1 MKFPV
6 QMFAGDME
14 TVNFMASSAGNLVV
28 GRYYASFYMTLLL
41 IDDGSVSVTGMV
53 DVTIVLSGG
62 FIWSPAL
69 VHMFTKTRLFVSD
82 IYVTKT

>member
-14 TVNFMASSAGNLVV
+14 TVNIMASSAGNLVV

-41 IDDGSVSVTGMV
+41 TDDGSVSVTGPV
-53 DVTIVLSGG
+53 DVTTVLSGG
-62 FIWSPAL
+62 YIWSPAL
-69 VHMFTKTRLFVSD
+69 VYMFTKIR
-82 IYVTKT
+82 